1 MSRSIRT
8 FILSFLGVVLLSA
21 CGGHTPGKGK
31 GEGDTLSLNYASRV
45 KVVRFDGFTQVSL
58 ADPWNSG
65 KTLHRYILVPV
76 DKPLPDNLPAGTVVR
91 TPLKKAVVSTS
102 VHCGLIIDLGR
113 GDAIAGICEPQYI
126 HIPWVLERV
135 KKGEIA
141 DCGSGLS
148 PTVEKIIDLS
158 PDAIFL
164 SPFQN
169 SGGYGQIEHLGIPI
183 IETAD
188 YMETSALGRAE
199 WMKFYGLLFGA
210 EQAADSLFAGVERS
224 YLELKAKAE
233 ADAERP
239 TVLMD
244 KQVGSVWYVP
254 GGQST
259 IGKLIADAATNYPW
273 SGNDDSGSLSLP
285 FESVLDKAQQ
295 ADVWLFRY
303 NSPNDISFPELLSEN
318 QGYAQFKAFNSKNVF
333 GCNTATVNFYEETPF
348 HPERLLRDIVSIT
361 HPKLNLAPPS
371 YFQKLK

>member
-1 MSRSIRT
+1 
-8 FILSFLGVVLLSA
+8 
-21 CGGHTPGKGK
+21 
-31 GEGDTLSLNYASRV
+31 
-45 KVVRFDGFTQVSL
+45 
-58 ADPWNSG
+58 
-65 KTLHRYILVPV
+65 
-76 DKPLPDNLPAGTVVR
+76 
-91 TPLKKAVVSTS
+91 
-102 VHCGLIIDLGR
+102 
-113 GDAIAGICEPQYI
+113 
-126 HIPWVLERV
+126 
-135 KKGEIA
+135 
-141 DCGSGLS
+141 
-148 PTVEKIIDLS
+148 
-158 PDAIFL
+158 
-164 SPFQN
+164 
-169 SGGYGQIEHLGIPI
+169 
-183 IETAD
+183 
-188 YMETSALGRAE
+188 
-199 WMKFYGLLFGA
+199 MKFYGLLFGA

-233 ADAERP
+233 ADTERP

-361 HPKLNLAPPS
+361 HPKLNLGSPS
-371 YFQKLK
+371 YFHKLH

>member
-31 GEGDTLSLNYASRV
+31 GEGDTLSLNYASRI

-65 KTLHRYILVPV
+65 MTLHRYILVPV
-76 DKPLPDNLPAGTVVR
+76 DKPLPGNLPEGTVVR

-135 KKGEIA
+135 EKGEIA

-233 ADAERP
+233 ADTERP

-361 HPKLNLAPPS
+361 HPKLNLGSPS

>member
-31 GEGDTLSLNYASRV
+31 GEGDTLSLNYASRI

-65 KTLHRYILVPV
+65 MTLHRYILVPV
-76 DKPLPDNLPAGTVVR
+76 DKPLPGNLPEGTVVR

-135 KKGEIA
+135 EKGEIA

-233 ADAERP
+233 ADTERP